1 MFFYYRIRDGL
12 RPNGGLLQTNNRG
25 DEPGVHN
32 NKPPP
37 GTTMEPS
44 SSRRHGSIV
53 RVGTLPTSARRAAAA
68 VLVCK
73 AMRRY
78 EASAGRRPSKSN
90 GGNEATDSS
99 RERRLREARKVTPV
113 RF

>member
-25 DEPGVHN
+25 DEPGVH
-32 NKPPP
+32 KPPP
-37 GTTMEPS
+37 GSTMEPS

-53 RVGTLPTSARRAAAA
+53 RVGTLPTSVRRAAAA
-68 VLVCK
+68 ALVCK

-78 EASAGRRPSKSN
+78 EASAGRRPSNSN
-90 GGNEATDSS
+90 GGNDASDSS

-113 RF
+113 QF

>member
-1 MFFYYRIRDGL
+1 MFFYCRIRDGL
-12 RPNGGLLQTNNRG
+12 RPNGLHTNNRG
-25 DEPGVHN
+25 DEPGVH
-32 NKPPP
+32 KPPP
-37 GTTMEPS
+37 GSTMEPS

-68 VLVCK
+68 ALVCK

-90 GGNEATDSS
+90 GGNEKSDSS
-99 RERRLREARKVTPV
+99 RERRMREARKVTPV